1 VSKTFSSAD
10 EEHMRAALA
19 LAGDGLGQVAPNPS
33 VGCIITDR
41 HGTVVG
47 RGATRPGGRPHAET
61 EALAMAGGRAGHGTA
76 YVTLEPCSHHGKTPP
91 CCDALIAAGIARVV
105 IACED
110 PDPRVNG
117 KGIAALRAAGITV
130 ETGLLEA
137 EALELN
143 EGFILKVERGRPLV
157 TLKMATSLDAR
168 IATHTGQS
176 KWITGPAAREA
187 THRMRAASDAIM
199 VGVNTVLA
207 DDPELT
213 CRIPGMEERSPLRI
227 IIDSRLRLPLTA
239 RVVVG
244 ARDVPTWIVCAAGGQ
259 NKDRMAVI
267 EQQGIELIEI
277 ASDDSG
283 LPEIAT
289 VLSELG
295 RRGITR
301 LMVEGGSHLFASLLR
316 ADLVD
321 RIVWYRAPII
331 IGGDGLPVFQAL
343 GVDSL
348 DLAPRFE
355 RRHVE
360 AVGEDLVETYYRSQ
374 R

>member
-1 VSKTFSSAD
+1 
-10 EEHMRAALA
+10 
-19 LAGDGLGQVAPNPS
+19 
-33 VGCIITDR
+33 
-41 HGTVVG
+41 
-47 RGATRPGGRPHAET
+47 
-61 EALAMAGGRAGHGTA
+61 
-76 YVTLEPCSHHGKTPP
+76 
-91 CCDALIAAGIARVV
+91 
-105 IACED
+105 
-110 PDPRVNG
+110 
-117 KGIAALRAAGITV
+117 
-130 ETGLLEA
+130 
-137 EALELN
+137 
-143 EGFILKVERGRPLV
+143 
-157 TLKMATSLDAR
+157 
-168 IATHTGQS
+168 
-176 KWITGPAAREA
+176 
-187 THRMRAASDAIM
+187 
-199 VGVNTVLA
+199 VLA

-227 IIDSRLRLPLTA
+227 IVDSRLRMPLTA

-244 ARDVPTWIVCAAGGQ
+244 ARDVPTWIICAAGGQ
-259 NKDRMAVI
+259 NRDRMAVY

-277 ASDDSG
+277 EPEGSG
-283 LPEIAT
+283 LPAMAAAMA
-289 VLSELG
+289 ELG

-331 IGGDGLPVFQAL
+331 MGGDGLPVFQPL

-360 AVGEDLVETYYRSQ
+360 PIGDDLVETYFRSH